1 MSTKRRIQF
10 KRRKISSSLRE
21 MGYEGS
27 LHEYRRHFVS
37 ITQQD
42 EKEMRGLSHLIGF
55 RCEGRGHRG
64 EKYFEKQEAMSFK
77 GSVLRSVQLA
87 SRLWMETLS
96 HVQVKCTSWSVSF
109 SVMAPCSHE
118 NIMVS
123 AQEGNLS
130 QRPVFFLV
138 HSMLVTNRGH

>member
-1 MSTKRRIQF
+1 
-10 KRRKISSSLRE
+10 

-55 RCEGRGHRG
+55 RRESRGHRG

-87 SRLWMETLS
+87 SRL
-96 HVQVKCTSWSVSF
+96 
-109 SVMAPCSHE
+109 
-118 NIMVS
+118 
-123 AQEGNLS
+123 
-130 QRPVFFLV
+130 
-138 HSMLVTNRGH
+138 